1 MGDNLTGHGKG
12 KPEVAPGHVPA
23 APAMG
28 ADKKTHTADADRR
41 PHTPDADKKPHT
53 SDVDKRPHTP
63 DADKRTHAAGA
74 DKKAHEAASEVK
86 GGAEAPLSKEAQ
98 LAKDKAYEAE
108 GKIQRESHR

>member
-1 MGDNLTGHGKG
+1 MGDNLTGRGKG
-12 KPEVAPGHVPA
+12 KPEATPGHVPA
-23 APAMG
+23 VRATG
-28 ADKKTHTADADRR
+28 
-41 PHTPDADKKPHT
+41 ADKKPHAA
-53 SDVDKRPHTP
+53 DEGKKPHAP
-63 DADKRTHAAGA
+63 DADKRPHAAGA